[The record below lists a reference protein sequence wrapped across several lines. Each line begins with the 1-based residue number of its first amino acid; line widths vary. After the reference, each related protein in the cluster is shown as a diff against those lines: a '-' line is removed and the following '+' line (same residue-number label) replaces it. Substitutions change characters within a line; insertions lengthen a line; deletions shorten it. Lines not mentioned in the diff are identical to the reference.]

1 VKATRAIGVLLASP
15 LRRWRNARLAT
26 QLALFTAAV
35 LAVTITIFATLS
47 ASRQVDSELHD
58 VQDQARV
65 LARNIATT
73 TMSHLVMSDLASIEQ
88 LLLQSAAFP
97 GIRSVQVSDRAG
109 RLLSDVRR
117 EPAAAPRARF
127 DAPPIAPPDSP
138 EPQLHMAGQE
148 LVVWHPIVSG
158 SLIGWVRLHYNL
170 EHLDDIRAEIWR
182 KTLIVAVL
190 AIAGSILLLLL
201 LLRPVLG
208 ALRHAS
214 DFAARLDT
222 AAGAQIPIE
231 GGPREVR
238 QLVQALN
245 FASTRLREQDQ
256 ALVSSANTLEAILAH
271 VADGII
277 TVDAAGTIITFN
289 HAAAR
294 IFGYRAEEAIGRPFA
309 LLLPPAREAVE
320 GPGPVA
326 IGARESVGL
335 RKDGI
340 AFPMDLSVSEMILD
354 ERRLRIAVVRDITD
368 RVRAQE
374 LASRMGRIL
383 DNSSNEIY
391 VFGADDLR
399 FTQANTGALRNLGYT
414 MDELRALTPLDL
426 KPEFDREQFMRV
438 LATLSHEGQEQ
449 ITFET
454 THRRKDGSSY
464 PVEVRLQLSRTETP
478 PVYVAIIQDI
488 SERRR
493 AQERLNYLAHFD
505 ALTGLPNRVM
515 FNERLLQTMRDADIK
530 ERLVALMFLDLD
542 RFQTI
547 NDTLGHEAGDELLK
561 AAARRLTGCLRRGDT
576 VARLG
581 GDEFTVVLADVG
593 HVDDVAWVANKIL
606 EAFARPFHVADS
618 ELFVTVSIGI
628 TLYPFDDHG
637 IDGLLK
643 NADMAMYKAKEQGR
657 NNYQFYTTELN
668 ERAREHLGLDI
679 ALRRALE
686 REELLLHYQP
696 QVDLANG
703 RIVGMEAL
711 LRWHHPERG
720 LIPPSAFIPLAEE
733 NGLIVPIGEWVLRQS
748 CAQVRAWEAQGLTVG
763 RTAVNLSARQF
774 RQRDLAE
781 RVAAILADTGLPAA
795 RLELEI
801 TESTL
806 MHSADTTS
814 AALAELKAMGLRLAI
829 DDFGTGYSSLSYL
842 KRFPIDTLKIDQ
854 SFVRDITHAPD
865 NAAIITAI
873 ITMAHSMGMKGV
885 AEGVETED
893 ELRFLHRHHC
903 DGMQGFLFSRP
914 LPAEEFAALLRA
926 GRTLDLPLGPRRHTA
941 GGD

>member
-1 VKATRAIGVLLASP
+1 MSAARATGSRLAGP
-15 LRRWRNARLAT
+15 LRQWRRARLAT

-35 LAVTITIFATLS
+35 LAVTIAIFAALS
-47 ASRQVDSELHD
+47 ASRQVDSALRD
-58 VQDQARV
+58 VQTQAQV

-73 TMSHLVMSDLASIEQ
+73 TMSHLVMADLGSIEQ
-88 LLLQSAAFP
+88 LLLQSAEFP
-97 GIRSVQVSDRAG
+97 GIRRAQVSDRTG

-117 EPAAAPRARF
+117 DPDGTPHAQF
-127 DAPPIAPPDSP
+127 DTPPIAPPALP
-138 EPQLHMAGQE
+138 EPQLHLAGE
-148 LVVWHPIVSG
+148 DLVVWHPIMSG
-158 SLIGWVRLHYNL
+158 SLIGWVRLHSTL
-170 EHLDDIRAEIWR
+170 SHLDDIRAEIWR
-182 KTLIVAVL
+182 KTLVVAAL
-190 AIAGSILLLLL
+190 AIGGSTLLLLL

-222 AAGAQIPIE
+222 AAGAQIPVA
-231 GGPREVR
+231 GGPREIR
-238 QLVQALN
+238 QLIQALD
-245 FASTRLREQDQ
+245 FASTRLHEQDL
-256 ALVSSANTLEAILAH
+256 AILRSANTLEAILAH
-271 VADGII
+271 VADGIV
-277 TVDAAGTIITFN
+277 TVDAAGTITTFN
-289 HAAAR
+289 RAAAR
-294 IFGYRAEEAIGRPFA
+294 IFDYRAEEAIGRPFA
-309 LLLPPAREAVE
+309 LLLPPTRDATGHA
-320 GPGPVA
+320 PVA

-335 RKDGI
+335 RKDGT

-374 LASRMGRIL
+374 LAGRMGRIL

-426 KPEFDREQFMRV
+426 KPEYSREQFMRL
-438 LATLSHEGQEQ
+438 LATLSLDEQEQ
-449 ITFET
+449 ISFET
-454 THRRKDGSSY
+454 THRRKDGSTY

-488 SERRR
+488 SERRH

-515 FNERLLQTMRDADIK
+515 FNERLLQTMQDADIK

-542 RFQTI
+542 RFKTI

-561 AAARRLTGCLRRGDT
+561 LAARRLTGCLRRGDT

-637 IDGLLK
+637 VDGLLK

-668 ERAREHLGLDI
+668 EQAREHLGIEI

-686 REELLLHYQP
+686 REEFLLHFQP
-696 QVDLANG
+696 QVDLTSG
-703 RIVGMEAL
+703 RVVGLEAL
-711 LRWHHPERG
+711 LRWHHPQRG

-733 NGLIVPIGEWVLRQS
+733 NGLIVPIGEWVLRQ
-748 CAQVRAWEAQGLTVG
+748 CGAQVRAWEAQGLEIG
-763 RTAVNLSARQF
+763 RVAVNLSARQF

-781 RVAAILADTGLPAA
+781 RVAAILAATGMPAD

-806 MHSADTTS
+806 MHSAETTN

-865 NAAIITAI
+865 DAAIITAI
-873 ITMAHSMGMKGV
+873 ITMAHSMGMKVV

-893 ELRFLHRHHC
+893 ELRFLHRHRC

-914 LPAEEFAALLRA
+914 LPAEEFAALLRT
-926 GRTLDLPLGPRRHTA
+926 GRTLDLPFGPRRQTA